1 MSNPA
6 HAPLAGI
13 RVIDLTHA
21 YAGPFATYQLG
32 LMGAEVIKIE
42 APGGDEFRHWR
53 EATFAQAN
61 AGKRSVV
68 LDLKQPEGLRILY
81 QLVKDADVVTEN
93 LRPGAAAKLGIDWD
107 KLKAINPRLIFCS
120 VSGYGQSGELRDRPA
135 MEWSVQAMSGLNALY
150 VPEDAPATTLG
161 LSILDPFA
169 GYMAFAA
176 IMAAIL
182 QRHKTG
188 VGQRIDI
195 GMFDAAWVLGA
206 SAVTDVLSGDI
217 PVSMIA
223 RPNSARFM
231 CRDRRLF
238 ISFIWP
244 KWFASLCDAFGDPE
258 LARDP
263 RFTTPEALRENGDAL
278 IAAVERHLASRD
290 AADWAEELSRR
301 GIPASPICAI
311 DEAAAWPQVRQ
322 RHLLETVR
330 LEDGERSLEIVG
342 SGIVFEHDSPR
353 LRGAIPA
360 VGEFTHATL
369 AALGYDEAAISALVE
384 SGVVGCKQDDNTTH

>member
-1 MSNPA
+1 MSNPH

-68 LDLKQPEGLRILY
+68 LDLKRPEGLKILME
-81 QLVKDADVVTEN
+81 LVRDADVVTEN
-93 LRPGAAAKLGIDWD
+93 LRPGAAAKLGVDWAT
-107 KLKAINPRLIFCS
+107 LKEINPRLIFCS

-135 MEWSVQAMSGLNALY
+135 MEWSVQAMSGLNSLY
-150 VPEDAPATTLG
+150 VPDDAPATTLG

-182 QRHKTG
+182 QRQKTG
-188 VGQRIDI
+188 VGQRVDI
-195 GMFDAAWVLGA
+195 GMFDAAWVLAA
-206 SAVTDVLSGDI
+206 SSVTDVLIGET
-217 PVSMIA
+217 PVSMVP

-244 KWFASLCDAFGDPE
+244 KWFSALCDAFGDPA
-258 LARDP
+258 LAQDP
-263 RFTTPEALRENGDAL
+263 RFASPEATRANGDAL
-278 IAAVERHLASRD
+278 IAAVERHLARRD
-290 AADWAEELSRR
+290 AADWAQELAQR
-301 GIPASPICAI
+301 GIPASPICTI
-311 DEAAAWPQVRQ
+311 SEAAAWPQVRE
-322 RHLLETVR
+322 RHLLETAV
-330 LEDGERSLEIVG
+330 LADGKRSLDIVG
-342 SGIVFEHDSPR
+342 SGIVFEHDGPR
-353 LRGAIPA
+353 LGGPLPA
-360 VGEFTHATL
+360 VGEYTRTAL
-369 AALGYDEAAISALVE
+369 SALGYDDAAIAELAA
-384 SGVVGCKQDDNTTH
+384 SGVVACG